1 MNRATR
7 RYDRYQTRMIF
18 GTKYIGSSA
27 ASILIL
33 ILLTATGNADT
44 IRFQKVIVERV
55 LPEAKG
61 GYGYKL
67 QYYVPT
73 PIETFWRFKT
83 DFGNVRVVKG
93 NELIGHRLV
102 KTSVNRVITENRYA
116 SAPKLKF
123 LWQTTVFPERYRL
136 EFKLRN
142 AAECRQDFHYGMIQ
156 LSPAGSFTKVTQ
168 IAYFKFKGASLWVR
182 YPWSGGMKST
192 LTKVAKWEQKMAKR
206 HLREYLVATN
216 LN

>member
-1 MNRATR
+1 MNRVTR
-7 RYDRYQTRMIF
+7 RYDRYQTRMAF
-18 GTKYIGSSA
+18 GTKCIGLSS

-44 IRFQKVIVERV
+44 AGLQKVIVERV
-55 LPEAKG
+55 FSEAKG

-73 PIETFWRFKT
+73 TIETFWQFKT
-83 DFGNVRVVKG
+83 DFRNVRVVKG

-102 KTSVNRVITENRYA
+102 RMSVNGVITENRYA

-123 LWQTTVFPERYRL
+123 LWQTTVFPGRYRL

-142 AAECRQDFHYGMIQ
+142 AAECRHDFHYGMIQ

-182 YPWSGGMKST
+182 YPWNGGMKST
-192 LTKVAKWEQKMAKR
+192 LTKVARWEQKMATR
-206 HLREYLVATN
+206 HLREYMVAIHE
-216 LN
+216 